1 MVKHSGEFAQVY
13 PAFPLQ
19 LSQVEL
25 RHHTYKAAP
34 QNMGIG
40 ISSYTG
46 VGRGLSVHM
55 DGRECSSLA
64 AALGQ
69 LCRSQEDL

>member
-1 MVKHSGEFAQVY
+1 MVKHSGEFAHVY

-19 LSQVEL
+19 LSQTEL
-25 RHHTYKAAP
+25 HHHMFRAAP
-34 QNMGIG
+34 QMMGIG
-40 ISSYTG
+40 ISSYTV
-46 VGRGLSVHM
+46 VGRGLSAHM
-55 DGRECSSLA
+55 DGREFISLA